1 MELLSKDKVLE
12 EFLHEIQFANEQAIG
27 YGGVC
32 RDMFSALWEHTYFH
46 FSEGSNLLIPC
57 LHANG

>member
-12 EFLHEIQFANEQAIG
+12 EFPLKIQFANEQAID

-32 RDMFSALWEHTYFH
+32 HDMLSAFWKHAYFH
-46 FSEGSNLLIPC
+46 FF
-57 LHANG
+57 